1 MGLSVGVIE
10 DLAVGVTGSMAVG
23 DTGDLAVGE
32 TVDLVDE
39 DSGDLAG
46 DLAGVPALVS
56 FPGDLSMAGWCDL
69 VEAVVRSLEFGSKS
83 LLLKSGMI
91 LETVM
96 GYQIMA
102 Q

>member
-23 DTGDLAVGE
+23 DTGDLAVGD
-32 TVDLVDE
+32 TGDLVDE
-39 DSGDLAG
+39 DSG

-56 FPGDLSMAGWCDL
+56 FPGDLSLAGWCDL
-69 VEAVVRSLEFGSKS
+69 DILVEAVGRSLEFGSKS
-83 LLLKSGMI
+83 LKSGLI
-91 LETVM
+91 LETVV
-96 GYQIMA
+96 GYQILA

>member
-23 DTGDLAVGE
+23 DTGDLAVGD
-32 TVDLVDE
+32 TGDLVDE

-46 DLAGVPALVS
+46 VPALVS
-56 FPGDLSMAGWCDL
+56 FLGDLPLAGWCDL
-69 VEAVVRSLEFGSKS
+69 DIPVEAVGRSLEFGSKS
-83 LLLKSGMI
+83 LSLKSGLI
-91 LETVM
+91 LETVV
-96 GYQIMA
+96 GYQILA